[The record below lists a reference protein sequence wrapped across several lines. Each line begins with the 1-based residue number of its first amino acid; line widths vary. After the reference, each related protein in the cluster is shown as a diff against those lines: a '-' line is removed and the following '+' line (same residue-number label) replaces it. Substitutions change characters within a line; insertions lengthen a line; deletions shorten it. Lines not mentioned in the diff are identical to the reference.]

1 MHALTD
7 VNNIKISYQPF
18 QKKPV
23 KQPDLELGGGGGGV
37 GRGLGGNLGVIV
49 V

>member
-23 KQPDLELGGGGGGV
+23 KQPSLELGVGGGEGCREGA
-37 GRGLGGNLGVIV
+37 RG
-49 V
+49 

>member
-23 KQPDLELGGGGGGV
+23 KQPSFELGGWGGGE
-37 GRGLGGNLGVIV
+37 RGGEGGERG
-49 V
+49 